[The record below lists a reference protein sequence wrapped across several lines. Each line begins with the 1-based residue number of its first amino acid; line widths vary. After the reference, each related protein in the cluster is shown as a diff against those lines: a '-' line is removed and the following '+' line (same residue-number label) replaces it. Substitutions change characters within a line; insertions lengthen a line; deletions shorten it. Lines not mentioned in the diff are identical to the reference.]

1 MDTHIMTEAE
11 MPSFT
16 HEARKTV
23 GFMLFEAYLQ
33 RKNIGSSRIRG
44 HWLIDQMPEAEAFV
58 QGKEYE
64 TVIFQKVYWK
74 EMARAFKG
82 KKILDICDPDWLDG
96 FEIVSFLKEM
106 DAVTV
111 PTQAL
116 KDSIQKFTTLPIFLI
131 PDRVNMKD
139 MLPPKQHEGKATKVA
154 WFGYS
159 HNTEVLDAALMN
171 IRKLGLTLK
180 IVSDGAYATSECK
193 VENVK
198 WDPMTWQEEIQDAD
212 FCLLPEKLS
221 GRALFKSPNK
231 THQSWALGLP
241 VAKTLQDLERFMD
254 PLERQK
260 EAEEKFKWMQENGD
274 VTKSVE
280 EMREVIESI
289 KK

>member
-1 MDTHIMTEAE
+1 MTN
-11 MPSFT
+11 
-16 HEARKTV
+16 KTV

-44 HWLIDQMPEAEAFV
+44 HWMIESMPEAEAFV

-74 EMARAFKG
+74 EMARAFQG

-111 PTQAL
+111 PTEAM
-116 KDSIQKFTTLPIFLI
+116 KESIQKFTDLPIFVI
-131 PDRVNMKD
+131 PDRVKMSD
-139 MLPPKQHEGKATKVA
+139 MLPPKKHEEKATKVV

-159 HNTEVLDAALMN
+159 HNSDVLDPTLMSLK
-171 IRKLGLTLK
+171 RLGLTLK
-180 IVSDGAYATSECK
+180 IISDGTYMTSECK

-198 WDPMTWQEEIQDAD
+198 WDPLTWQDEIQDAD
-212 FCLLPEKLS
+212 FCLIPEKLS

-231 THQSWALGLP
+231 THQAWALGMP
-241 VAKTLQDLERFMD
+241 VAKTLEDLERFMD

-260 EAEEKFKWMQENGD
+260 EADKNFQWMQENGD
-274 VTKSVE
+274 VRRSVE
-280 EMREVIESI
+280 EMREVILSI
-289 KK
+289 QK